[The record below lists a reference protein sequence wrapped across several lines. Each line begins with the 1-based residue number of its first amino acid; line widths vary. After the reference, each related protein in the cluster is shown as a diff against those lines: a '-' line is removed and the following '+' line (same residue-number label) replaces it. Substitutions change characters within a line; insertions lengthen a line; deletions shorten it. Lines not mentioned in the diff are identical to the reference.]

1 MPKNDDS
8 LRINNE
14 ILTRLDGS
22 FTVYHS
28 IDSLDTNDEQE
39 RNNFPI
45 EFLNTLNFSG
55 MPPHELKLKP
65 GAIVMLLRNLN
76 SKKGLC
82 NGTRLSVKALHN
94 NVIDAEVLTG
104 KAHGLKVFIPRIDII
119 PTDTDYPFVVRRRQF
134 PVTPA
139 FAMTINKSQGQTFN
153 KVGIF
158 LRDPVFSHGQ
168 LYVAFS
174 RATSR
179 NNVVVKIED
188 TERQGRLIKESNV
201 YFTINCVY
209 KEVLQN
215 LES

>member
-1 MPKNDDS
+1 MEKQQNS
-8 LRINNE
+8 HTFGWLIFN
-14 ILTRLDGS
+14 
-22 FTVYHS
+22 VYLS

-39 RNNFPI
+39 RSNFPI

-82 NGTRLSVKALHN
+82 NGTRLSVKGLRD

-104 KAHGLKVFIPRIDII
+104 KARGLKVFIPRIDII

-139 FAMTINKSQGQTFN
+139 FAMTINKSQGQTFT
-153 KVGIF
+153 KVGIA

-174 RATSR
+174 RATSK
-179 NNVVVKIED
+179 NNVVVNISK
-188 TERQGRLIKESNV
+188 TELLINLMNQTRILPPTA
-201 YFTINCVY
+201 FTKRFFNKFV
-209 KEVLQN
+209 
-215 LES
+215 